1 MSNIDNVFFFDIE
14 TVGTKDERII
24 DLLFPLPERRS
35 MYKAPANYKKDEAK
49 ANWVEREYLKDI
61 EKREKATERG
71 ALDIDTAVVRSIAW
85 ASGNNNI
92 VCSVGKEQQVLID
105 FLKAWGNHLSRA
117 QGGVSCGFNSI
128 NYDWSVILRRIAILG
143 LGDYL
148 LGKPNFNRYT
158 GEIDIMNLAWNFGYS
173 AGKIKS
179 MKVLAKVLGISVP
192 AGDVSGKD
200 VSSLTDEELFE
211 YNVSD
216 VYVLREIYKKFDGIY
231 L

>member
-1 MSNIDNVFFFDIE
+1 MSNIDKVFFFDIE
-14 TVGTKDERII
+14 AVGTKDEMII

-35 MYKAPANYKKDEAK
+35 MNEAPSNYKKEEAIAK
-49 ANWVEREYLKDI
+49 WVEREYLKDLD
-61 EKREKATERG
+61 KREKATERG
-71 ALDIDTAVVRSIAW
+71 ALDIDTAVIRSIAW
-85 ASGNNNI
+85 ASGNGDI
-92 VCSVGKEQQVLID
+92 VCSVGEERKVITD
-105 FLKAWGNHLSRA
+105 FLNAWSTHCNKSY
-117 QGGVSCGFNSI
+117 GGESCGFNSI
-128 NYDWSVILRRIAILG
+128 NYDWSVILRRTAILG
-143 LGDYL
+143 LGSYL
-148 LGKPNFNRYT
+148 LNRPNFNRYT
-158 GEIDIMNLAWNFGYS
+158 GEKDLMNVAWNFGYS

-179 MKVLAKVLGISVP
+179 MKTLAKILGIKIP